1 MLVLVG
7 KVLQNLS
14 NGKNFGGKEAYM
26 GQLND
31 FIESN
36 RTKMYALFDNLS
48 SPPAAYEPSPF
59 VVPQEYYETAC
70 CELYRHCERNCEKII
85 AYLNDRGDDPSLD
98 AAERQTSKQM
108 GFAFQQ
114 CMDSIRESIRNNPN
128 LESVV

>member
-1 MLVLVG
+1 MGVG

-59 VVPQEYYETAC
+59 IVPQEYYETAC

-85 AYLNDRGDDPSLD
+85 ASSTIVATIRVSMPPS
-98 AAERQTSKQM
+98 ARPRS
-108 GFAFQQ
+108 
-114 CMDSIRESIRNNPN
+114 
-128 LESVV
+128 